1 MTCRGSIVVG
11 LVATLPAIVA
21 CSAKCPPPQTPG
33 AGSAAEAPPQ
43 GSAAA
48 PQSGAYSATGTPVA
62 SNSEAAGPPPE
73 PPPGAQSLPEVRLL
87 NVGLHVGGGS
97 NDEAEKEPFKR
108 AIESRFDDF
117 LRCYRMVHEPEKGG
131 TFGVDLF
138 IGRGGGKPEVRQPRT
153 AMGGTEFRDCMVSA
167 FSSVSF
173 ERPKAGPTVI
183 SYSLR
188 FELGS

>member
-1 MTCRGSIVVG
+1 MASGVE
-11 LVATLPAIVA
+11 
-21 CSAKCPPPQTPG
+21 SA
-33 AGSAAEAPPQ
+33 SAAPAPP
-43 GSAAA
+43 
-48 PQSGAYSATGTPVA
+48 SGA
-62 SNSEAAGPPPE
+62 E
-73 PPPGAQSLPEVRLL
+73 SLPEVRLL

-97 NDEAEKEPFKR
+97 NAETEKEPFKR

-117 LRCYRMVHEPEKGG
+117 LRCYRMVQEPEKGG

-138 IGRGGGKPEVRQPRT
+138 IGRTGGNPEVRQPRT
-153 AMGGTEFRDCMVSA
+153 AMRGTDFRECMVTA

-183 SYSLR
+183 SYSLK